1 MNTMARKKNATDRYE
16 IKHYSKVFERYKD
29 RDWAIHSAE
38 CYASFYNLTIAV
50 VDRTTGDVVA
60 VRQPRKI

>member
-1 MNTMARKKNATDRYE
+1 MKYHGKRKNAADRYE